1 MLPCLALLDVR
12 YGGLVNAVFGGK
24 GLALLSA
31 CETSLYL
38 GNNIVG
44 QNGVVPPAPG
54 IFFLQLF
61 KGRGTLPPK
70 QMLPRATAGVVL
82 HGYTSDAVLGADLI
96 NRHPSDVS
104 APDSQNRF
112 IRLLRD
118 WVGFATKMGRF
129 PSSSLIHIRNIFLRV
144 AKTKMGGV
152 DALRVVAGVQDK
164 TTGRNPTK
172 SILIR
177 QAVRQSFTDER
188 TNGKHSVA
196 FVVPVSCPLKTAAFR
211 IVQNLGPET
220 IIKHLTDMGV
230 FPCKVKR

>member
-1 MLPCLALLDVR
+1 MLPCLTLLDVR

-54 IFFLQLF
+54 ILFLQLF
-61 KGRGTLPPK
+61 KGRRAILSK
-70 QMLPRATAGVVL
+70 QMLPRAPACVVM
-82 HGYTSDAVLGADLI
+82 HGLASDVELGADI
-96 NRHPSDVS
+96 VQWHTSNIQT
-104 APDSQNRF
+104 ADSRNGF
-112 IRLLRD
+112 VRLLRD
-118 WVGFATKMGRF
+118 GVGFATKMGRF
-129 PSSSLIHIRNIFLRV
+129 PSPSLIHIRNIFLRV

-188 TNGKHSVA
+188 TNGKHPVA
-196 FVVPVSCPLKTAAFR
+196 FVVPVRCPLKTAAFR
-211 IVQNLGPET
+211 IVQNFGPET
-220 IIKHLTDMGV
+220 IIKHLTSMGV